1 MQKTLDPWLCGNLQT
16 PLALT
21 LIQQAARE
29 IDRRAAALA
38 AQRTDRTL
46 PCSLLG
52 GLAPFI
58 EPWLG
63 EPLRRRLVA
72 CKLDAVHG
80 GA

>member
-1 MQKTLDPWLCGNLQT
+1 
-16 PLALT
+16 LT

-38 AQRTDRTL
+38 AQSTDRTL

-58 EPWLG
+58 EPRLG
-63 EPLRRRLVA
+63 EPLRRRL
-72 CKLDAVHG
+72 D
-80 GA
+80 